1 MGSRRLWRDGIP
13 LPSCP
18 ERGEQKSEREWGMFG
33 QGSNIGKAPKP
44 KCVGQKL
51 SLQQAAGARI
61 NGSGFIIESPDAQ
74 SLP

>member
-1 MGSRRLWRDGIP
+1 
-13 LPSCP
+13 
-18 ERGEQKSEREWGMFG
+18 MFG